1 MASVTSEPHTQPQV
15 HLFQTVAYKQTRCRG
30 DEGLEKGFGKKS
42 RGEPESPTTMRRRQ
56 SQDTEK
62 VLK

>member
-1 MASVTSEPHTQPQV
+1 MASETREPHMQPRV

-30 DEGLEKGFGKKS
+30 DEGLEKEFGKK
-42 RGEPESPTTMRRRQ
+42 RCGEPESPTTMRRQ
-56 SQDTEK
+56 GQDTEK